1 MMAEAKGTGEKLKD
15 WFFLHQEELSPA
27 TVRRAAADV
36 GGIADF
42 DAQYPK
48 VLPAVKADA
57 AVGTTLGVDSTPVF
71 FVNGKRIPGGG
82 VPPQHFAHLIELEL
96 KKAK

>member
-1 MMAEAKGTGEKLKD
+1 MAGPKGTAEKLKD

-36 GGIADF
+36 GGITDF

-57 AVGTTLGVDSTPVF
+57 AVGTTLGVNSTPAF

-82 VPPQHFAHLIELEL
+82 LPPQYFAHVIEMEL
-96 KKAK
+96 RKAK